1 MFTVHY
7 SPRRE
12 FLSAALLIASDV
24 NSALSCPTEQHRTE
38 PDFAGMSQC
47 GLELLNRHIV
57 KPPAGEWWRAKP
69 GDQERIL
76 HFSMHL
82 GHSPRMCHKVGEGRY
97 SARELESILYEECGR
112 VEDNFRISKAYELL
126 SEVGYL
132 SLMIKVG
139 VGPSSC
145 NTRYR
150 EELGCYRRWR
160 KTVEFL
166 GSDVGLGE
174 DSRTYSTV
182 VEGWEKTLQGFLT
195 LLLRPGP
202 SLRLLGSARGARDQ
216 RALAR
221 VEAAL
226 LLGMFL
232 MQSLALVT
240 ACTLRQRWVRQF
252 EEMEAD
258 REAAAGRRSRRMAR
272 VQEEAIAN
280 AAAAARELE
289 EKLRN
294 KKGQWV
300 KNDLEGRKISPVDF

>member
-1 MFTVHY
+1 MTSSSSSTDAHVKLRSSFSQSSSSLHALLLSSLNLLLLVLASASFAPLFLLRT
-7 SPRRE
+7 SPTS
-12 FLSAALLIASDV
+12 FGWTLFAVSFSTALSA
-24 NSALSCPTEQHRTE
+24 
-38 PDFAGMSQC
+38 
-47 GLELLNRHIV
+47 
-57 KPPAGEWWRAKP
+57 
-69 GDQERIL
+69 
-76 HFSMHL
+76 
-82 GHSPRMCHKVGEGRY
+82 
-97 SARELESILYEECGR
+97 
-112 VEDNFRISKAYELL
+112 LL
-126 SEVGYL
+126 SLLSSHLTRPCFAAHLLLVLAASVGQAL
-132 SLMIKVG
+132 
-139 VGPSSC
+139 
-145 NTRYR
+145 
-150 EELGCYRRWR
+150 
-160 KTVEFL
+160 
-166 GSDVGLGE
+166 
-174 DSRTYSTV
+174 
-182 VEGWEKTLQGFLT
+182 GFLT